1 MMRHVMIHVCKTS
14 EADTMRKRTPNER
27 KLSNVVSPTRLS
39 KDIQLV
45 FFARSI
51 NLERALWA
59 QCLFELMVC
68 VSSSVSCKSLYV
80 QTALNDMSFDMHK
93 ETNKKGYCICPN
105 LYQEAFKNHQRIV
118 NSQQVHVSVASTG
131 STNAHRPHKES
142 QHLNLKWHRVDPGKV
157 RLNGGV
163 VPGKQGADVG

>member
-1 MMRHVMIHVCKTS
+1 
-14 EADTMRKRTPNER
+14 
-27 KLSNVVSPTRLS
+27 
-39 KDIQLV
+39 
-45 FFARSI
+45 
-51 NLERALWA
+51 
-59 QCLFELMVC
+59 MVC